1 MSETT
6 ESKNTI
12 NQGRNVRFAREFRG
26 ISQEDLAHKI
36 NKHQSEISKIEN
48 QGTVDSEILE
58 QIALALEI
66 SADFLKVFDFEDT
79 AKNYYNYSTNTFAET
94 SHDNE
99 VNQAQEII
107 NNFPIDQFAKA
118 TSEFLEMQKEHYEK
132 EQQIIIDSS
141 RKDTEIALLKQELE
155 FLKNKK

>member
-1 MSETT
+1 M
-6 ESKNTI
+6 
-12 NQGRNVRFAREFRG
+12 
-26 ISQEDLAHKI
+26 
-36 NKHQSEISKIEN
+36 
-48 QGTVDSEILE
+48 
-58 QIALALEI
+58 ALEI